1 MPIFD
6 LIWVFMNSGCV
17 LGNIEQKIFIKKIT
31 EADQLNF
38 KVSLVRPKLVF
49 TKSQSGFL
57 CGGELLPASPEISSG
72 RGATQQSL
80 VYRMVLSPITRTRD
94 CLGKHFFVIVKK
106 IHDAK
111 CREHIIPKIIQQ

>member
-49 TKSQSGFL
+49 WVPLWGRI
-57 CGGELLPASPEISSG
+57 ASSVSRYLFRQEE
-72 RGATQQSL
+72 Q
-80 VYRMVLSPITRTRD
+80 LSNLWFT
-94 CLGKHFFVIVKK
+94 
-106 IHDAK
+106 
-111 CREHIIPKIIQQ
+111 EW

>member
-38 KVSLVRPKLVF
+38 KVSLVRPKLSGDLLVF
-49 TKSQSGFL
+49 IKSQSGFF
-57 CGGELLPASPEISSG
+57 
-72 RGATQQSL
+72 
-80 VYRMVLSPITRTRD
+80 
-94 CLGKHFFVIVKK
+94 CLGGLHPG
-106 IHDAK
+106 
-111 CREHIIPKIIQQ
+111 RIQRLQRSLQGNLGPVNKAVNE